1 MKIPFER
8 TIAGAYRF
16 AFTNILSII
25 GIGWFPFLLF
35 VALVSGLVMMLI
47 PMFSGLWIA
56 DANKIDEAKL
66 GAVALPLIGA
76 LVLIILAWIV
86 VIAMVNVG
94 IMRKALGQH
103 PTPVYFF
110 FSLGAQ
116 VWRLIGSYLLVSLLA
131 WGIIAL
137 SVLAITAVSLA
148 LLKFAP
154 SLQIFVTVL
163 LGIAAFVWAIYAL
176 VRVQFFI
183 PAVVVAENH
192 IGITRSWTLGRGNFW
207 RIVGISLIVTLP
219 AAMASSTIT
228 SSILQIAMGS
238 HPLVFTPN
246 MSPEESRRVL
256 MELLDVFRRIGPY
269 YAAVQL
275 LYFVVV
281 TGLTAGA
288 IANAYSLVTGGGDIA
303 PPKAKA

>member
-16 AFTNILSII
+16 AFANILSII

-35 VALVSGLVMMLI
+35 VALVSGLVVLLI

-56 DANKIDEAKL
+56 DANKFDVARL
-66 GAVALPLIGA
+66 GAVMLPAGGA
-76 LVLIILAWIV
+76 LLLAILAWIV
-86 VIAMVNVG
+86 VAAMVNVG

-103 PTPVYFF
+103 PAPVFFF
-110 FSLGAQ
+110 FSLGSQ

-131 WGIIAL
+131 WGVATLI
-137 SVLAITAVSLA
+137 VLAITAVSLA
-148 LLKFAP
+148 LQKFAP
-154 SLQIFVTVL
+154 QAQVPVTVL
-163 LGIAAFVWAIYAL
+163 LSIAAGIWAIYAL

-192 IGITRSWTLGRGNFW
+192 IGITRSWNLGGGNFW

-228 SSILQIAMGS
+228 SSMLQIAMGS
-238 HPLVFTPN
+238 QPLVFTPN
-246 MSPEESRRVL
+246 MSPDESKRVL
-256 MELLDVFRRIGPY
+256 MQLLDVFRSIGPY

-275 LYFVVV
+275 LYFIVVA
-281 TGLTAGA
+281 GLQAGA
-288 IANAYSLVTGGGDIA
+288 IANAYSLVTGGKDIA
-303 PPKAKA
+303 PPKASA